1 MLLLYLTIIII
12 ITAIIHK
19 KNKQSKQSNRLVN
32 IQEKLSV
39 ILVISSYYDILLG
52 FQSKDKVKHY
62 RTTLLEHGNY
72 H

>member
-19 KNKQSKQSNRLVN
+19 KNKQSKQSNILVN

-62 RTTLLEHGNY
+62 RTTLLEHVNY